1 MGLGWLDVRCVGGPR
16 GLDGRLNGAPCLPS
30 GTPPTPEPGGGG
42 ANASRGAG
50 GEVHITTTT
59 FLEERASRTI
69 GQSMAI
75 VSQTRQKIN

>member
-1 MGLGWLDVRCVGGPR
+1 M
-16 GLDGRLNGAPCLPS
+16 

-50 GEVHITTTT
+50 GEVHTTTTT